1 MIRPRPRSLIAQ
13 TIVVLLVG
21 LTASHLLSMVVYSG
35 DRADALTRLGDR
47 AAALRI
53 ADAAT
58 LALRTPGA
66 ERDALVARHRGLSL
80 DVALAAAPPFAAEP
94 EPDAETR
101 AVAEA
106 IAQRLPEGAA
116 LRVRVEGPP
125 HLPLL
130 DHLRD
135 AFYGEPPRVTIRA
148 AVALDDGRWLA
159 LAARPPERGA
169 DHSALASMAA
179 MVAAIVLAAVWVVR
193 RMTAPLETL
202 AAAAR
207 RMAREVDAPDLP
219 ETGPAE
225 VRDAIAAFNHM
236 RSEVRRLLENRTL
249 MLAAISHDLRTPIT
263 LLRLRIEALDASD
276 DREKMLAS
284 LADMERMIAATLS
297 FARQDAADEPRATL
311 DLDAL
316 VEAMV
321 ADMQDLGHAVAYAGP
336 EAPARLACRPQALKR
351 AIGNLIENAVN
362 HGGGAAV
369 RLVVEPAQLRLTV
382 ADDGPGLRPDQLE
395 AVFQP
400 FYRGDASRSRAT
412 GGSGLGLSIAR
423 EIAAAHGGAIALAN
437 RPEGGLLATLTLPRS
452 GG

>member
-1 MIRPRPRSLIAQ
+1 MIRWRPQSLIAQ

-35 DRADALTRLGDR
+35 DRADALTRQGNR

-53 ADAAT
+53 ADIAT
-58 LALRTPGA
+58 LVLRTPEA
-66 ERDALVARHRGLSL
+66 ARDDLVARHAGLSVEV
-80 DVALAAAPPFAAEP
+80 DLADTPPFAP
-94 EPDAETR
+94 EAAPDAETR
-101 AVAEA
+101 AVAET
-106 IAQRLPEGAA
+106 IAARLPPGVPA
-116 LRVRVEGPP
+116 RVRIDAP
-125 HLPLL
+125 HHPPLL
-130 DHLRD
+130 EHLRD
-135 AFYGEPPRVTIRA
+135 AFYGEPAQVTIRA
-148 AVALDDGRWLA
+148 AVALEDGRWLA
-159 LAARPPERGA
+159 LTARPDDRGA

-179 MVAAIVLAAVWVVR
+179 MVAAIVLAAMWVVR

-263 LLRLRIEALDASD
+263 LLRLRIEALEASE
-276 DREKMLAS
+276 DRDKMLAS
-284 LADMERMIAATLS
+284 LDDMERMIAATLS

-311 DLDAL
+311 DLDAM
-316 VEAMV
+316 VEAIT
-321 ADMQDLGHAVAYAGP
+321 ADMQDLGRDVTYAGP
-336 EAPARLACRPQALKR
+336 DAPARLACRPQALKR
-351 AIGNLIENAVN
+351 AIGNLIDNAVL
-362 HGGGAAV
+362 HGGSAEV
-369 RLVVEPAQLRLTV
+369 RLTAEPGCLRLTV
-382 ADDGPGLRPDQLE
+382 ADRGPGLRADQLE

-400 FYRGDASRSRAT
+400 FYRGDASRNRAP

-423 EIAAAHGGAIALAN
+423 EIAAGHGGAIGLAN
-437 RPEGGLLATLTLPRS
+437 RLEGGLIATLTLPR
-452 GG
+452 